1 MQREIIE
8 KEVVQFLSQ
17 QIGLPL
23 EKINVDDEL
32 KNLGMDSFQIIEM
45 VLFIERKFGIA
56 IPDHAYTPGNLKSV
70 ASIVKCAMEFSN

>member
-1 MQREIIE
+1 MQKEVIE

-17 QIGLPL
+17 QISLSS
-23 EKINVDDEL
+23 EKISVEDEL

-45 VLFIERKFGIA
+45 VLFIERKFGIV

-70 ASIVKCAMEFSN
+70 ASIVKCAMDFSS